1 MKLSARNQIMGFVQS
16 VTLGNGMVEVIVD
29 IGGNEVLSTE
39 VMLATN

>member
-1 MKLSARNQIMGFVQS
+1 